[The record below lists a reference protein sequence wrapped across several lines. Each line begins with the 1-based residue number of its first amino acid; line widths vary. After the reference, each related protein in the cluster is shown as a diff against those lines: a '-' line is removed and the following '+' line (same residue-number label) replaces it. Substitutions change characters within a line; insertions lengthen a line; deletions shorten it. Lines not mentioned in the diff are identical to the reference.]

1 MPQEPSSAERLL
13 LRNLQQF
20 YKTGEVLETEFK
32 LIHGEGKWDPADR
45 MASDDRARLIRQAT
59 HHFKSQLLDMP
70 VATEA
75 QRQARAD
82 AEREAENEAKRLAL
96 HAWSVRDLPDQAALC
111 LSGGGIRSA
120 AFALGVLQGLA
131 RQNLLHQF
139 HYLSTVS
146 GGGYIG
152 SWLTAWRHRAETD
165 PVRACLH
172 HREFGDFTEPT
183 PLQRLRFNQN
193 FLTPKVGLLS
203 ADTWAVMGMIVR
215 NLKWT
220 PFVRQPEPRLKV

>member
-75 QRQARAD
+75 QRQARAG

-96 HAWSVRDLPDQAALC
+96 HAWSVRISRTKRPFAFREAASAVPLL
-111 LSGGGIRSA
+111 LSVFCKASPVRICCTSSIISPPFPAEAISA
-120 AFALGVLQGLA
+120 AG
-131 RQNLLHQF
+131 
-139 HYLSTVS
+139 
-146 GGGYIG
+146 
-152 SWLTAWRHRAETD
+152 
-165 PVRACLH
+165 
-172 HREFGDFTEPT
+172 
-183 PLQRLRFNQN
+183 
-193 FLTPKVGLLS
+193 
-203 ADTWAVMGMIVR
+203 
-215 NLKWT
+215 
-220 PFVRQPEPRLKV
+220 